1 MCNKMCD
8 VSDFVKRCYCKYY
21 TLGRIRSPKDYNNSG
36 YECDFF
42 SHILMNNAIFRKNM
56 RYTRKSHMKNY
67 HWSALFAKTKNDLQR
82 KKYIFLKLYYNLL
95 IKPERRIHEC
105 INSKIIS
112 HLLAHLSKI
121 YLMWAFVIVWICTIN
136 ISASK
141 TTGWIF
147 SKLEGMILI
156 WPFLCT
162 C

>member
-67 HWSALFAKTKNDLQR
+67 HWA
-82 KKYIFLKLYYNLL
+82 YNGFNLTAGDFTR
-95 IKPERRIHEC
+95 EVQVE
-105 INSKIIS
+105 
-112 HLLAHLSKI
+112 
-121 YLMWAFVIVWICTIN
+121 Y
-136 ISASK
+136 
-141 TTGWIF
+141 TTGRD
-147 SKLEGMILI
+147 
-156 WPFLCT
+156 
-162 C
+162 

>member
-67 HWSALFAKTKNDLQR
+67 HCFLLFSCFTSENAYYIKTC
-82 KKYIFLKLYYNLL
+82 LKQ
-95 IKPERRIHEC
+95 P
-105 INSKIIS
+105 
-112 HLLAHLSKI
+112 LSKRQLFKTN
-121 YLMWAFVIVWICTIN
+121 YCLMQVKSIAECSMGSILQYFRASLSYHFSL
-136 ISASK
+136 ISL
-141 TTGWIF
+141 F
-147 SKLEGMILI
+147 CL
-156 WPFLCT
+156 FLSDCFPQVLL
-162 C
+162 